1 MNSTRLDG
9 KVLKKLDDKNPV
21 LHYVI
26 KQMQECKM
34 IDKIVVATSEL
45 EIDNSI
51 VKFAKKMNIEVFRGS
66 PTDVLDRH
74 YQCAK
79 KYSFDPIVRVTSDNP
94 IVDPEIID
102 LAIEKFQKGQFDMV
116 TTCNK
121 RSYPYG
127 ISVEV
132 FSFKALK
139 KSWEKSRL
147 SSERE
152 HVVLYIQNKKN
163 NFKIFNLVNDINLTY
178 INCTV
183 DNEADFQLVK
193 KVVSVIKERPILM
206 KHLVKLFKEKPELLE
221 INKDSDPYEGHKK
234 SFEKDSDIK

>member
-74 YQCAK
+74 Y
-79 KYSFDPIVRVTSDNP
+79 
-94 IVDPEIID
+94 
-102 LAIEKFQKGQFDMV
+102 
-116 TTCNK
+116 
-121 RSYPYG
+121 
-127 ISVEV
+127 
-132 FSFKALK
+132 
-139 KSWEKSRL
+139 
-147 SSERE
+147 
-152 HVVLYIQNKKN
+152 
-163 NFKIFNLVNDINLTY
+163 
-178 INCTV
+178 
-183 DNEADFQLVK
+183 
-193 KVVSVIKERPILM
+193 
-206 KHLVKLFKEKPELLE
+206 
-221 INKDSDPYEGHKK
+221 
-234 SFEKDSDIK
+234 